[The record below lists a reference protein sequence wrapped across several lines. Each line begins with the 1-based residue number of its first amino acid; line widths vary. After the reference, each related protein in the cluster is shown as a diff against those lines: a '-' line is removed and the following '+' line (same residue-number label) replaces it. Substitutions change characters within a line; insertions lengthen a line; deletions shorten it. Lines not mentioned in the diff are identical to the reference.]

1 MARICEL
8 TYIVIRGGWRQ
19 VWNFD
24 LGMQYL
30 TKIQQISQREYSI
43 SL

>member
-8 TYIVIRGGWRQ
+8 TYIVISGGWRQ